1 MSKQGWA
8 PRPRNE
14 PKKRI
19 PVHIFKYSE
28 DSQRATRSL
37 LVCALLCAQALPASR
52 AAPVRPAGVAN
63 SSAATLRETLSD
75 LTYCGDDNSQ
85 VRNGDRCRCPTG
97 IIARGQLAVDPRVA
111 CRIRGWPR

>member
-1 MSKQGWA
+1 MMCERCHQTAKQRCSRCLASWYCSRECQKLHWA
-8 PRPRNE
+8 EGHRH
-14 PKKRI
+14 KCVK
-19 PVHIFKYSE
+19 
-28 DSQRATRSL
+28 
-37 LVCALLCAQALPASR
+37 ASR